1 VGCSLGHKR
10 LEPHELHIS
19 TTVFAFNGEHH
30 HEENV
35 REFRLLVTPH
45 IGEIFQVLVQFF
57 PPLTAITAN
66 LNNAKGVDAVSLSFF
81 SGVRRMSIAPYLVSF
96 L

>member
-1 VGCSLGHKR
+1 MV
-10 LEPHELHIS
+10 S
-19 TTVFAFNGEHH
+19 TTMREGSVFKPFIT
-30 HEENV
+30 
-35 REFRLLVTPH
+35 LTPH